1 LYVKKTKKMNTSNF
15 KEICPRKAEIL
26 TKETI
31 KIIGNNVKKLR
42 RENNLT
48 QSVVAFYI
56 GSDKSLIS
64 NLETGYID
72 NLTLFSISKLVT
84 LFNITIEELLKN
96 ET

>member
-1 LYVKKTKKMNTSNF
+1 MNTSNF